1 MAQYF
6 ELITPITVTLSVS
19 LCFGSQSERLRVDG
33 GVTVK
38 LGGRVVRFE
47 FEFGSWGRHT
57 GELRGLRVSLPD
69 SAEDLQPRKAELR
82 VSQRRVIGLGVGG
95 KVAGKLSRF
104 A

>member
-1 MAQYF
+1 MGAS
-6 ELITPITVTLSVS
+6 LSN
-19 LCFGSQSERLRVDG
+19 LVDG
-33 GVTVK
+33 FVGF
-38 LGGRVVRFE
+38 G
-47 FEFGSWGRHT
+47 FEFGSWGHT

-95 KVAGKLSRF
+95 KVAGKLSRS